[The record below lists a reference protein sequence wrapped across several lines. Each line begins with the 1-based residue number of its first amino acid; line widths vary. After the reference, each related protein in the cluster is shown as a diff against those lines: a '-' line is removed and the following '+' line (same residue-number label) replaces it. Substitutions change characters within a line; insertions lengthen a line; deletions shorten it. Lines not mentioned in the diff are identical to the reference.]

1 MWMNYWLVD
10 MTKYMEWMEPY
21 DDGDSC
27 VICRMSFEDV
37 IKSMKKYQE
46 AFKDHPNYPYK
57 SDQDALDDFQVI
69 HWAAIVEDAS

>member
-1 MWMNYWLVD
+1 

-46 AFKDHPNYPYK
+46 KHKDHPNYPYP
-57 SDQDALDDFQVI
+57 DEQAMLDDFQTI
-69 HWAAIVEDAS
+69 HWATVIECP